1 MNLHLGVLRAVLGL
15 ALLTSAPDPCV
26 ADDQPSFPGPTGFIE
41 SSALVPGLKDQ
52 ALIGQPPTTHLIGF
66 YLLPDELAKRMRG
79 AQVPLT
85 IACRAY
91 VIAERSS
98 EDASRAAFKQLVA
111 SVKRDAKNF
120 DLSDP
125 DNQRI
130 IQHFED
136 ATKERY
142 GASPTLNGMTALGII
157 LESED
162 VFAISAIVAFTLQ
175 NAEGQVAVP
184 IATAAA
190 WLRRGTRIVKWSVV
204 GFEKIVVFGVKRV
217 ARKMLCD
224 GLSKGVLDESASCDR
239 GISVFGC
246 VLLPRIIH

>member
-1 MNLHLGVLRAVLGL
+1 MNLHRGVLRAVHGL
-15 ALLTSAPDPCV
+15 ALLASAPDPCV
-26 ADDQPSFPGPTGFIE
+26 ADDQPSLPSPTEFIE

-66 YLLPDELAKRMRG
+66 YLLPDELAKRMHG

-98 EDASRAAFKQLVA
+98 EDASRAVFEQLVA
-111 SVKRDAKNF
+111 GVKRDVKNF

-130 IQHFED
+130 IQHFEE

-142 GASPTLNGMTALGII
+142 GASPTLNGMTNLGTL
-157 LESED
+157 LENQD
-162 VFAISAIVAFTLQ
+162 VIAESAIAALSVQTT
-175 NAEGQVAVP
+175 EGQVTLP
-184 IATAAA
+184 LATAAA
-190 WLRRGTRIVKWSVV
+190 WLRRGTQILRLESLVQFQRSESITTANRIMKDWVRSITATRW
-204 GFEKIVVFGVKRV
+204 
-217 ARKMLCD
+217 
-224 GLSKGVLDESASCDR
+224 
-239 GISVFGC
+239 
-246 VLLPRIIH
+246 